1 MEQKLTLFHGSEKVI
16 EHPAF
21 GTEKNIKISVWAF
34 TARRACI
41 RFPGF
46 WAARWRSCR
55 ENKNADFYPTG
66 ADGSPCFL

>member
-1 MEQKLTLFHGSEKVI
+1 MKQKLTLFHGSEKVI

-21 GTEKNIKISVWAF
+21 GTEKSIKISVWA
-34 TARRACI
+34 ARL
-41 RFPGF
+41 
-46 WAARWRSCR
+46 RSCR